1 MEKIESRKDLAIKLR
16 LEILRW
22 GIRTDYDRRTSR
34 SVWIIEYNLLYLQ
47 DSMCKQLFMQ
57 KISLEVCALLQEVQR
72 ISRSYTPN
80 KISFEDEE
88 DEIKFMDLFSQNYWR

>member
-1 MEKIESRKDLAIKLR
+1 
-16 LEILRW
+16 
-22 GIRTDYDRRTSR
+22 
-34 SVWIIEYNLLYLQ
+34 
-47 DSMCKQLFMQ
+47 MQ